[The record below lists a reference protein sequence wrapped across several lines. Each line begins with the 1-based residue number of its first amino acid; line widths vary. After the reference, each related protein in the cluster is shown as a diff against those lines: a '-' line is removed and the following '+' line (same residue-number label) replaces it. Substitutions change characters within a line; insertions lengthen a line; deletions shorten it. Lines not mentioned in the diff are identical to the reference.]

1 MDGNG
6 QQGQSAGALA
16 AVGSGTIMYAVGVSG
31 AALSAPA
38 SFQGGIVLAGD
49 MRLAGTSGATFS
61 VPVPFQGKIVLA
73 EDLRIAGTTHIHGID
88 AIAVRLDIGTELRL
102 QREPGNVADAWAI
115 KVFAGEDRIGYVPAD
130 CNEMLA
136 LLMDGGKALS
146 AKLTSKEK
154 RGSWNKLY
162 MEVSLDD

>member
-1 MDGNG
+1 MDSSG
-6 QQGQSAGALA
+6 QQGELAGVLA
-16 AVGSGTIMYAVGVSG
+16 AVGPGAIISAASVSG
-31 AALSAPA
+31 ATL
-38 SFQGGIVLAGD
+38 
-49 MRLAGTSGATFS
+49 S
-61 VPVPFQGKIVLA
+61 VPVPFQDKIVLA

-88 AIAVRLDIGTELRL
+88 AIVARLGIGAELRL

-136 LLMDGGKALS
+136 RLMDGGKALS
-146 AKLTSKEK
+146 AKLTSKDK
-154 RGSWNKLY
+154 RGNWNKLY

>member
-1 MDGNG
+1 MNDSG
-6 QQGQSAGALA
+6 QQGELAGVLA
-16 AVGSGTIMYAVGVSG
+16 AVGSGAIISAASVSG
-31 AALSAPA
+31 ATL
-38 SFQGGIVLAGD
+38 
-49 MRLAGTSGATFS
+49 S

-88 AIAVRLDIGTELRL
+88 AIVARLGIGAELRL
-102 QREPGNVADAWAI
+102 QREPGNVADSWAI

-136 LLMDGGKALS
+136 RLMDGGKALS
-146 AKLTSKEK
+146 AKLTSKDK
-154 RGSWNKLY
+154 RGNWNKLY